1 MTVTQTGDAPV
12 RLTRR
17 TLRAAG
23 ALRAAPAGLADERAL
38 VEALDAVADLTATS
52 HAPAG
57 RPPEVVEAPRT
68 WLPPGLPPAPRT
80 PPAASRSRREH
91 RLAERRGADRRAG
104 PVEPWTGPERRA
116 GQRRAGERRA
126 ALVAERSRPRSTAA
140 IARPAARGA
149 VPRRAGPLVQLV
161 GGVVVIG
168 LLVAAGSWWVVRGHP
183 VPAAPAPAPAA
194 AAPTSVTLLVGL
206 TAADGLTSV
215 ALLGADGSTAVSLLL
230 PGDVLVDDG
239 AAGLTRLSDPE
250 AASPDAA
257 GDAVADALGVRV
269 DGAWVLTTA
278 GLAGLVDA
286 AGGVRV
292 DVDRATTAGAIQV
305 PAGPG
310 RLTGAQAAV
319 HATSLAAREPVQA
332 RLSRFQAVLAG
343 LVAGLP
349 AAPDRLAAALRGLGA
364 QSSASLP
371 GDRLAMLLV
380 AVRAAAGTGPLAGT
394 VVPLR
399 PVEAAAGLAA
409 AQAVDSTAA
418 RALVGRLLPDAV
430 ATPSTVLDVRVV
442 DGLGR
447 PGLTEAAWSRLRAAG
462 LGGPAGA
469 PAGGPWDLPPGPS
482 TGAPGDGV
490 AAERTTVTVPGS
502 DETARATG
510 ERVAAALGVPV
521 SAVRLGGPTD
531 GAGVLVV
538 LRRDFADDVAARGV

>member
-17 TLRAAG
+17 ALRAAG
-23 ALRAAPAGLADERAL
+23 DLRAAPAGLADERAL

-68 WLPPGLPPAPRT
+68 PPAGP
-80 PPAASRSRREH
+80 RSRREH

-104 PVEPWTGPERRA
+104 PDESWTGPERRA

-126 ALVAERSRPRSTAA
+126 ALVAERSRPGATAA
-140 IARPAARGA
+140 VARPARDA
-149 VPRRAGPLVQLV
+149 VRRPLVQLV
-161 GGVVVIG
+161 AGVVVIG
-168 LLVAAGSWWVVRGHP
+168 LLVAAGSWWVVRGRP
-183 VPAAPAPAPAA
+183 APAAPAPVPAA
-194 AAPTSVTLLVGL
+194 AAPASVTLLVGL

-332 RLSRFQAVLAG
+332 RLSRFQAVLAAI
-343 LVAGLP
+343 VAGLP
-349 AAPDRLAAALRGLGA
+349 ADPDRLAAALRGLGA

-371 GDRLAMLLV
+371 GDRLATLLV

-399 PVEAAAGLAA
+399 PVEASAGLAA

-430 ATPSTVLDVRVV
+430 V
-442 DGLGR
+442 
-447 PGLTEAAWSRLRAAG
+447 
-462 LGGPAGA
+462 
-469 PAGGPWDLPPGPS
+469 
-482 TGAPGDGV
+482 
-490 AAERTTVTVPGS
+490 
-502 DETARATG
+502 
-510 ERVAAALGVPV
+510 
-521 SAVRLGGPTD
+521 
-531 GAGVLVV
+531 
-538 LRRDFADDVAARGV
+538 